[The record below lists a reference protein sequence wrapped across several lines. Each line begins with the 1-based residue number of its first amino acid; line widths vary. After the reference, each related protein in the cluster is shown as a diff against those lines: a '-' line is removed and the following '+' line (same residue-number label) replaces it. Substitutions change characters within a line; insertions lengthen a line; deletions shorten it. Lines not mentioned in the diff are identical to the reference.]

1 MATNNDNLA
10 GVQKYV
16 TELFTGK
23 LPAWAV
29 YHNLEHTEET
39 ANAAREIGKASGLS
53 KAELEIVGLAA
64 WLHDVGYID
73 GPEGHEERSATIASG
88 VLKESGYPEE
98 KIDLVRA
105 CIRATAVPQRPM
117 NLLEKVLC
125 DADIIHVGKKRFFSR
140 SDLLRSEMEM
150 RKEAPFTDLE
160 WLNYNIE
167 FVAKHNFHTR
177 YAQEEF
183 AARRAKNLVALQ
195 ERFRE
200 VTQQAKTTS
209 KKQAMKLEKANIP
222 ERGIETMFRVV
233 PRNHLDL
240 SALADHKANI
250 MISTNALILSLAV
263 GFLMS
268 KLDTNPHLIIPTFIL
283 LGVCCSALVLAI
295 LATRP
300 QVTSGTF
307 TREDIRQKKT
317 NLLFFGNFHRS
328 TLEDFDWGMKEM
340 MSDREY
346 LYGSMIK
353 DLYFLGKVLGIKYRY
368 LRICYTV
375 FMYGLIVAIIAF
387 IITFA
392 TLPPTTG

>member
-1 MATNNDNLA
+1 MN
-10 GVQKYV
+10 Q
-16 TELFTGK
+16 
-23 LPAWAV
+23 
-29 YHNLEHTEET
+29 LE
-39 ANAAREIGKASGLS
+39 R
-53 KAELEIVGLAA
+53 
-64 WLHDVGYID
+64 
-73 GPEGHEERSATIASG
+73 
-88 VLKESGYPEE
+88 
-98 KIDLVRA
+98 
-105 CIRATAVPQRPM
+105 
-117 NLLEKVLC
+117 VLC
-125 DADIIHVGKKRFFSR
+125 DADIIHVGKKRFFTR
-140 SDLLRSEMEM
+140 SELLRSEMEM
-150 RKEAPFTDLE
+150 RKGHPFTDLE
-160 WLNYNIE
+160 WLTYNIE
-167 FVAKHNFHTR
+167 FVTRHNFHTK
-177 YAQEEF
+177 YAREEF
-183 AARRAKNLVALQ
+183 AARRAKNLVTLQ
-195 ERFRE
+195 DRFRE
-200 VTQQAKTTS
+200 ATQQAQTTS

-268 KLDTNPHLIIPTFIL
+268 KLDTNPHLIVPTFIL

-340 MSDREY
+340 MRDREY

-353 DLYFLGKVLGIKYRY
+353 DLYFLGKVLGVKYRY

-375 FMYGLIVAIIAF
+375 FMYGLIVAILAF

-392 TLPPTTG
+392 TLPPTVG

>member
-1 MATNNDNLA
+1 M
-10 GVQKYV
+10 
-16 TELFTGK
+16 
-23 LPAWAV
+23 
-29 YHNLEHTEET
+29 
-39 ANAAREIGKASGLS
+39 
-53 KAELEIVGLAA
+53 
-64 WLHDVGYID
+64 
-73 GPEGHEERSATIASG
+73 
-88 VLKESGYPEE
+88 
-98 KIDLVRA
+98 
-105 CIRATAVPQRPM
+105 
-117 NLLEKVLC
+117 
-125 DADIIHVGKKRFFSR
+125 
-140 SDLLRSEMEM
+140 
-150 RKEAPFTDLE
+150 
-160 WLNYNIE
+160 
-167 FVAKHNFHTR
+167 
-177 YAQEEF
+177 
-183 AARRAKNLVALQ
+183 
-195 ERFRE
+195 
-200 VTQQAKTTS
+200 QQAQTTS

-340 MSDREY
+340 MRDREY

-353 DLYFLGKVLGIKYRY
+353 DLYFLGKVLGVKYRY

-375 FMYGLIVAIIAF
+375 FMYGLIVAILAF

-392 TLPPTTG
+392 TLPSTVG

>member
-1 MATNNDNLA
+1 MATNKENLSI
-10 GVQKYV
+10 VQTYV
-16 TELFTGK
+16 ADLFKAK

-39 ANAAREIGKASGLS
+39 VRAAREVGKASDLS
-53 KAELEIVGLAA
+53 KAEMEIVELAA
-64 WLHDVGYID
+64 WLHDVGYIE
-73 GPEGHEERSATIASG
+73 GPEGHEERSATAASG
-88 VLKESGYPEE
+88 VLRENGYPEE
-98 KIDLVRA
+98 KIDLVQA
-105 CIRATAVPQRPM
+105 CIRATAVPQKPM
-117 NLLEKVLC
+117 NLLERVLC
-125 DADIIHVGKKRFFSR
+125 DADIIHVGKKRFFTR
-140 SDLLRSEMEM
+140 SDLLRSEVEM
-150 RKEAPFTDLE
+150 RKGNPFTDLE
-160 WLNYNIE
+160 WLTYNIE
-167 FVAKHNFHTR
+167 FVTKHNFHTK

-183 AARRAKNLVALQ
+183 STRRAKNLVALQ
-195 ERFRE
+195 DRFRE
-200 VTQQAKTTS
+200 AMQQAQTTS

-283 LGVCCSALVLAI
+283 LGVCCCALVLAI

-340 MSDREY
+340 MRDREY

-353 DLYFLGKVLGIKYRY
+353 DLYFLGKVLGVKYRY

-375 FMYGLIVAIIAF
+375 FMYGLIVAILAY

-392 TLPPTTG
+392 TLPPTVD

>member
-1 MATNNDNLA
+1 MALNNDLLA
-10 GVQKYV
+10 GISRHV
-16 TELFTGK
+16 TGLFNEK

-29 YHNLEHTEET
+29 YHNLEHTQET
-39 ANAAREIGKASGLS
+39 VRAAREIGKASGLS
-53 KAELEIVGLAA
+53 KGEMAIVETAA
-64 WLHDVGYID
+64 WFHDIGYID
-73 GPEGHEERSATIASG
+73 GPEEHEERSATEAAAF
-88 VLKESGYPEE
+88 LKENGFPQE
-98 KIDLVRA
+98 KLDMVLA
-105 CIRATAVPQRPM
+105 CIRATAVPQKPM
-117 NLLEKVLC
+117 NLLEQVLC
-125 DADIIHVGKKRFFSR
+125 DADIVHVGKKRFGAR

-150 RKEAPFTDLE
+150 RKGQPISDLN

-167 FVAKHNFHTR
+167 FITNHNFHTK

-183 AARRAKNLVALQ
+183 SARRSKNLVALQ

-200 VTQQAKTTS
+200 ATLQAQSTT
-209 KKQAMKLEKANIP
+209 KKMAMKLEKASIP

-250 MISTNALILSLAV
+250 MISTNALILTIAV

-268 KLDTNPHLIIPTFIL
+268 KLDSNPWLVIPTFIL
-283 LGVCCSALVLAI
+283 LGVCCTALVLAI

-328 TLEDFDWGMKEM
+328 ELEDFDWGMKEM
-340 MSDREY
+340 MNDREY

-353 DLYFLGKVLGIKYRY
+353 DLYFLGKVLGSKYRY

-375 FMYGLIVAIIAF
+375 FMYGLIISIIAF
-387 IITFA
+387 IISYA
-392 TLPPTTG
+392 TLAPTIE